1 MRGMVK
7 GHRPDQGKSSLMATS
22 AFLQQPEAQTIEQAL
37 GQAVAL
43 HQAGQLEDAARRY
56 LALLQAQPNHPE
68 ANYHLGIL
76 AVQTN
81 HFAAALPYFNAAL
94 DADPTRGQFW
104 LGYIDA
110 LSQAGQQEDA
120 RQVLALARRQGL
132 QGDEVDALAV
142 RLDSAQPPEPSTTGH
157 RRPPR
162 EAMPVASA
170 RKSASHKKKQPSPR
184 ELDTL
189 LAAFREGR
197 HAEAVALARTMTEHF
212 PQNEFGWKTLGVVYM
227 QLGSCADALEPMK
240 KAAALSPNDVEAHY
254 NLGVTLQGLG
264 RPQEAESSYRRALR
278 INPHYA
284 DALCN
289 LGVTL
294 RNLGHPEEA
303 EKNLRKAVRIKPD
316 YAEAHNNLGATL
328 KDLGRLDAAEASC
341 RQALQLQPH
350 NAAAHSNLGN
360 ILQTLGRLDEAKA
373 SYRRALEINPNFAE
387 AHGNLGN
394 TLQEMGRLEEAEA
407 SFRQVLRISPDD
419 ARTHNNLGITL
430 QELGRLDEADAHF
443 QMALHINPD
452 DAGTHDNRANLL
464 CYLGRLNEAESSYRQ
479 ALQITPEDAGF
490 HANLGRFLRK
500 LGRLDEAEA
509 SFRRALEIT
518 PEDVNTLCNLGVT
531 LQDLGLLDKAE
542 ACFRRILRARPD
554 NAGAIGH
561 LGQVLLSLGRLH
573 EAEVCFRQAQQLKSD
588 YAPLHSNLLY
598 YLSLSETDAKTV
610 FSEHVRFGE
619 QHETRLKAH
628 WPTHMHARDP
638 ERCLQIGF
646 VSADFYHHAVA
657 SFIEPVLTHLA
668 SHPRFSLH
676 AYYNNFVNDHVT
688 RRLRGYFANWNLIVG
703 LSDADLAEKIR
714 ADGIDILIDL
724 AGHTSGNRL
733 LAFARKPAPMQASWI
748 GYPGTTG
755 LSAVDYYFAD
765 RFLLPPGQLDD
776 QFTEKIVRLPANA
789 PFLPYEDAPPVNAL
803 PALSNGHFTFGSFN
817 RPNKL
822 SRAVIALWSQIL
834 RALPDSRMVL
844 GGMPE
849 KSHYDTLI
857 DWFAEEGIALER
869 LDFHTRS
876 GMEDYLRLHQ
886 KVDICLD
893 TFPYNGGTT
902 TNHAL
907 WMGVPTLTLSGESM
921 PGRVGAAVLSQVGL
935 QDFVVAR
942 AEDFVT
948 RGLFWAN
955 NLDALAQLR
964 AGLRE
969 ACVQSPFRKPELIA
983 AGLDYALRNM
993 WRRWC
998 AGLPA
1003 ETFDVPLHDLGNKT
1017 PDANK

>member
-1 MRGMVK
+1 
-7 GHRPDQGKSSLMATS
+7 MATS
-22 AFLQQPEAQTIEQAL
+22 AFLQQPESPTIEQTL

-43 HQAGQLEDAARRY
+43 HQAGQLEDAVRRY
-56 LALLQAQPNHPE
+56 LGILQTQPNHPE
-68 ANYHLGIL
+68 VNYHLGIL

-120 RQVLALARRQGL
+120 RQVLELARRQGL
-132 QGDEVDALAV
+132 QGDEVEALAA
-142 RLDSAQPPEPSTTGH
+142 RLDSAQPPEQSTTAH
-157 RRPPR
+157 PR
-162 EAMPVASA
+162 ASGKAVPVVSA
-170 RKSASHKKKQPSPR
+170 RKSAPHKKKHPGPR

-189 LAAFREGR
+189 LASFNEGR
-197 HAEAVALARTMTEHF
+197 YAEAVTLARTMTEHF
-212 PQNEFGWKTLGVVYM
+212 PQHAFGWKTLGVVYM
-227 QLGSCADALEPMK
+227 QLGRHADALEPMK
-240 KAAALSPNDVEAHY
+240 KAAALSPGDVEAHY
-254 NLGVTLQGLG
+254 NLGVTLQGLD
-264 RPQEAESSYRRALR
+264 RLQEAESSYRRALR

-289 LGVTL
+289 LGVIL
-294 RNLGHPEEA
+294 RNLGHLEEA
-303 EKNLRKAVRIKPD
+303 EKNLRRAVRIKPE

-328 KDLGRLDAAEASC
+328 KDLGRLDEAEASC

-360 ILQTLGRLDEAKA
+360 ILHTLGRLDEAEA
-373 SYRRALEINPNFAE
+373 SYRRALEINPNYAE

-394 TLQEMGRLEEAEA
+394 TLQKMGRLEEAEA
-407 SFRQVLRISPDD
+407 SFRQALRIRPDD

-430 QELGRLDEADAHF
+430 QELGRLGDADAHF

-452 DAGTHDNRANLL
+452 DARTHDNRANLL
-464 CYLGRLNEAESSYRQ
+464 FYLGRLNEAERSYRQ
-479 ALQITPEDAGF
+479 ALQITPDDAGF
-490 HANLGRFLRK
+490 HTNLGRLLRK
-500 LGRLDEAEA
+500 QGRLDEAEA
-509 SFRRALEIT
+509 SFRRALEIN
-518 PEDVNTLCNLGVT
+518 PDDVNTHSNLGIT
-531 LQDLGLLDKAE
+531 LQDQGRLDQAE
-542 ACFRRILRARPD
+542 ACFRGILQTWPD

-561 LGQVLLSLGRLH
+561 LGQILLSLGRLH
-573 EAEVCFRQAQQLKSD
+573 EAEVCFHQAQQLKAD

-619 QHETRLKAH
+619 QHESQLRAH
-628 WPTHMHARDP
+628 WPTHAHARDP

-668 SHPRFSLH
+668 SHPKLSLH
-676 AYYNNFVNDHVT
+676 AYYNNFVNDQVT
-688 RRLRGYFANWNLIVG
+688 QRLRGYFAEWHLIVG
-703 LSDADLAEKIR
+703 LPDADLAEKIR

-724 AGHTSGNRL
+724 TGHTSGNRL
-733 LAFARKPAPMQASWI
+733 LTFARKPAPVQASWI

-755 LSAVDYYFAD
+755 LRAMDYYFAD

-789 PFLPYEDAPPVNAL
+789 PFLPYEGAPPVNVL
-803 PALSNGHFTFGSFN
+803 PALSNGHVTFGSFN

-834 RALPDSRMVL
+834 LALPDSRMVL

-849 KSHYDTLI
+849 KGHYDTLTG
-857 DWFAEEGIALER
+857 WFAEEGIALER
-869 LDFHTRS
+869 VDFHPRS

-935 QDFVVAR
+935 QDFVVAS
-942 AEDFVT
+942 AEDFVA
-948 RGLFWAN
+948 RALFWAN
-955 NLDALAQLR
+955 NLASLAQLR

-969 ACVQSPFRKPELIA
+969 VFAQSPFRKPDLIA
-983 AGLDYALRNM
+983 AGLNYALRTM

-1003 ETFDVPLHDLGNKT
+1003 ETFDVPLHDLDSKT

>member
-1 MRGMVK
+1 
-7 GHRPDQGKSSLMATS
+7 MATS

-132 QGDEVDALAV
+132 QGDEVDALAA

-197 HAEAVALARTMTEHF
+197 HAEAVALARTMTEQF

-360 ILQTLGRLDEAKA
+360 TLQTLGRLDEAEA
-373 SYRRALEINPNFAE
+373 SYRRALEINPSFTE
-387 AHGNLGN
+387 VLGNLGN
-394 TLQEMGRLEEAEA
+394 VFQELGRMEDAEA
-407 SFRQVLRISPDD
+407 SYRRALEIKPDYVEAHSSLGVVLQKLGQIEQARISYLRALEIRPEY
-419 ARTHNNLGITL
+419 ANAHNNLGSIF
-430 QELGRLDEADAHF
+430 QEQDQLGLAEACYRR
-443 QMALHINPD
+443 ALEIEPYNIK
-452 DAGTHDNRANLL
+452 ALENLGKL
-464 CYLGRLNEAESSYRQ
+464 LHEQDLLNEAEACYQR
-479 ALQITPEDAGF
+479 LLKINPEDATAHF
-490 HANLGRFLRK
+490 QLGRIFSHVGHFEDAEISYQRVLQIMPDSITAHCNLANTLLSLCRP
-500 LGRLDEAEA
+500 DEAGV
-509 SFRRALEIT
+509 SFRRAL
-518 PEDVNTLCNLGVT
+518 
-531 LQDLGLLDKAE
+531 DLA
-542 ACFRRILRARPD
+542 PD
-554 NAGAIGH
+554 MAN
-561 LGQVLLSLGRLH
+561 S
-573 EAEVCFRQAQQLKSD
+573 
-588 YAPLHSNLLY
+588 YSNLLY
-598 YLSLSETDAKTV
+598 YLALNEKTDAKLL
-610 FSEHVRFGE
+610 FLEHCRFGE
-619 QHETRLKAH
+619 QFEAPLRAH
-628 WPTHMHARDP
+628 WPRHTHSKDP
-638 ERCLQIGF
+638 ERCLRIGF
-646 VSADFYHHAVA
+646 VSGDFYNHAVA
-657 SFIEPVLTHLA
+657 NFIEPVLTQLA
-668 SHPRFSLH
+668 GYPQLSLH
-676 AYYNNFVNDHVT
+676 AYYNNLVIDNVT
-688 RRLRGYFANWNLIVG
+688 QRLRGHFAHWHPIVG
-703 LSDADLAEKIR
+703 LSDAALAEKIS

-724 AGHTSGNRL
+724 SGHTAKNRL
-733 LAFARKPAPMQASWI
+733 LTFARKPAPIQASWI

-755 LSAVDYYFAD
+755 LHAVDYYLAD
-765 RFLLPPGQLDD
+765 RFLLPPGQFDD
-776 QFTEKIVRLPANA
+776 QFTEKIARLPANV
-789 PFLPYEDAPPVNAL
+789 PFLPYELAPVVNAL
-803 PALSNGHFTFGSFN
+803 PALSNGYMTFGSFN

-822 SRAVIALWSQIL
+822 SREVIALWSKLL
-834 RALPDSRMVL
+834 RALPDSRMLL
-844 GGMPE
+844 GAMPTDGKPDALVE
-849 KSHYDTLI
+849 
-857 DWFAEEGIALER
+857 WFENEGVARER
-869 LDFHTRS
+869 LDFHPRS
-876 GMEDYLRLHQ
+876 NMENYLRLHHQ
-886 KVDICLD
+886 VDICLD

-902 TNHAL
+902 THHAL
-907 WMGVPTLTLSGESM
+907 WMGVPTLTLAGAGT
-921 PGRVGAAVLSQVGL
+921 PGRVGVAILSQAGL
-935 QDFVVAR
+935 PDFGVEDAEYFVAR
-942 AEDFVT
+942 GVYWSE
-948 RGLFWAN
+948 
-955 NLDALAQLR
+955 NLVALDKLR
-964 AGLRE
+964 SSLRDHLS
-969 ACVQSPFRKPELIA
+969 QSPLRKPEIIA
-983 AGLDYALRNM
+983 AGLERALRTM

-998 AGLPA
+998 EGMPA
-1003 ETFDVPLHDLGNKT
+1003 ESFEVHLHDVT
-1017 PDANK
+1017 SATEDADK